1 MRCCRILLIVFKILR
16 KFRKHSS
23 SGDIKS
29 APLHLQMELMKLKNN
44 EKLVAK
50 FNRGENLTETWKSTK
65 EYQLLR
71 ELARETLV
79 LFGSAYVCESAFS
92 MMKYLKN
99 EYRTRL
105 LDGNLESQLK
115 LMVSREVPDFAR
127 LSARMQDQGSH

>member
-1 MRCCRILLIVFKILR
+1 
-16 KFRKHSS
+16 
-23 SGDIKS
+23 
-29 APLHLQMELMKLKNN
+29 MELLELKNN

-50 FNRGENLTETWKSTK
+50 FNQEENLTETLKSAT
-65 EYQLLR
+65 EYPLLR

-79 LFGSAYVCESAFS
+79 LFGSTYVCESAFS
-92 MMKYLKN
+92 MKYLKN

-127 LSARMQDQGSH
+127 LSARMQDQRSH